1 MPPKPTRKPNARRHS
16 AHAHR
21 QQQGQTTATHLPA
34 LYAFWKGVSA
44 GALGGPFRPRNQ
56 NDGSLEIDDRAI
68 WLVFCHAVSL
78 RPPARRFFSA
88 PPRVVPGPPGPVYVL
103 NFERYGR
110 KNELTYRNQQ
120 ESGFSSRSFNR
131 LLKCSRIPRT
141 LQKSSGTP
149 TTIQSWQNRRLNFY
163 EPW

>member
-68 WLVFCHAVSL
+68 
-78 RPPARRFFSA
+78 
-88 PPRVVPGPPGPVYVL
+88 
-103 NFERYGR
+103 
-110 KNELTYRNQQ
+110 
-120 ESGFSSRSFNR
+120 
-131 LLKCSRIPRT
+131 
-141 LQKSSGTP
+141 
-149 TTIQSWQNRRLNFY
+149 
-163 EPW
+163 